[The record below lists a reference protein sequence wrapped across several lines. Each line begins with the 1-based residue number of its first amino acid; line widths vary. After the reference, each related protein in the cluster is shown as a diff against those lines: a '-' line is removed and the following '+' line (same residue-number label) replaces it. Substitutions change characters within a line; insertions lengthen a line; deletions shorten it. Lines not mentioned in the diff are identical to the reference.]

1 VIIGMGLRADHSLAD
16 GLAGRPGVYAI
27 GDCVEP
33 REAMDAV
40 WEGFEVGRTV

>member
-1 VIIGMGLRADHSLAD
+1 VIIAMGLRADRSLAD
-16 GLAGRPGVYAI
+16 GLAGRPDVCTV

-40 WEGFEVGRTV
+40 YEGFEVGWTV